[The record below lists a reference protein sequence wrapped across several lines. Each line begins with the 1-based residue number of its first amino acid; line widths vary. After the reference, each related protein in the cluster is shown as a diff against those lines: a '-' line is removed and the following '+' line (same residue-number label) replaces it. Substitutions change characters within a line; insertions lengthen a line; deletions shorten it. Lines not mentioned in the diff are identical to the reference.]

1 MGNWSDLKQAVAR
14 VIKQNGNQEITG
26 QILQNVLKAIISNV
40 GQYAAFG
47 GIATPLT
54 NPGTPD
60 CDVFYI
66 AWMAGTYANF
76 GGILLDGQDVHI
88 LQYNGR
94 SWILKDTGAITK
106 VDIRKLNI
114 NTGIDEYEPFREVME
129 YPAGYTVMKDGQLYT
144 FKVDHAA
151 GAWNSKEVE
160 YGSLKKELEKSML
173 NLSNITN
180 NCFSDI
186 TNGTN
191 LLDINRKSYG
201 GKHSYIRG
209 SDGNIVDAPDPQ
221 LFITHLI
228 PLKKGQ
234 THITISTSS
243 ALSSSIGYRFLD
255 SYGNVVGFGAYENKV
270 SQQTIVI
277 SEGAVYA
284 QFTLSE
290 NYTNVQI
297 EYGEFATIYKE
308 YIGMSDYALKQ
319 DVEKSDNVYLVNI
332 TAAQVQSG
340 DTGVSRVGDR
350 YYNSFNKTLYEC
362 TEFTD
367 KKNFKVK
374 ILPLN
379 KSNLYIFEDSI
390 YRYDGTDLVLVREI
404 EIKLSDMTC
413 EGISTGKVNV
423 KAVGDVFYN
432 YVRGAMYIVTSYNK
446 QTDFTVRGFIPKD
459 YHIFNYNGVLF
470 KYVDG
475 ALKQQRE
482 NKEAFI
488 TTSKDSI
495 APSDSIYINFPNN
508 IKHGKIYTFTCRFT
522 GDFDINIMHGT
533 LAYSDG
539 AIKINNTRYND
550 RNFRTNGWN
559 KSVELGF
566 TAKDFLSVVVKEKE
580 FQEGADVIII
590 SSTGMKKAEIQ
601 WNGCQG
607 KIYGYVTSGN
617 ITDAKLSVSFSNVYK
632 NTWFFGDSYFD
643 IWPPL
648 LESMTKGNYMVDGHS
663 GRTSEKAYASLLANL
678 KYHIPQTIVW
688 CMGMNDNDT
697 DNNNPNISWRHCLDY
712 VMSICKYLGIN
723 LILSTI
729 PLVPKR
735 FNRAKNQYVR
745 ESGNKYI
752 DVNKAVGADIST
764 EWYEGFCLDGIHPT
778 ELGGYAIAAETTTV
792 VKNL

>member
-1 MGNWSDLKQAVAR
+1 MGNWSDLKQAVAQ
-14 VIKQNGNQEITG
+14 VIKNNGNQEITG
-26 QILQNVLKAIISNV
+26 QILQNVLNAIISNV
-40 GQYAAFG
+40 GQHATFG
-47 GIATPLT
+47 GIATPST

-60 CDVFYI
+60 GNVFYI
-66 AWMAGTYANF
+66 ASQAGIYSNF
-76 GGILLDGQDVHI
+76 SGISLDGQDVCVF
-88 LQYNGR
+88 LYNGSIWYAR
-94 SWILKDTGAITK
+94 VIGASK
-106 VDIRKLNI
+106 VDIKKLNA
-114 NTGIDEYEPFREVME
+114 NTGIDEYETFSNAKE
-129 YPAGYTVMKDGQLYT
+129 YPAGYTLMKDGRLYT

-151 GAWNSKEVE
+151 GAWNSEEVE

-173 NLSNITN
+173 DLSNITN

-209 SDGNIVDAPDPQ
+209 SNGNIVDTPDHQ

-297 EYGEFATIYKE
+297 EYGEFATEYKE

-319 DVEKSDNVYLVNI
+319 DVEKSNNVYLVNV
-332 TAAQVQSG
+332 TSTLVTG
-340 DTGVSRVGDR
+340 LTGVSRVGDR
-350 YYNSFNKTLYEC
+350 YYNTNDKTLYEC
-362 TEFTD
+362 TEFTS
-367 KKNFKVK
+367 KANFKVK
-374 ILPLN
+374 KLPLN
-379 KSNLYIFEDSI
+379 KSNIYICKDNI
-390 YRYDGTDLVLVREI
+390 YIYDGTDLVLVREI
-404 EIKLSDMTC
+404 EIKLSDITS
-413 EGISTGKVNV
+413 ETLYSDKVNV
-423 KAVGDVFYN
+423 KAVGDIYYN
-432 YVRGAMYIVTSYNK
+432 YVSGTMCIVARYVS
-446 QTDFTVRGFIPKD
+446 QSDFSIRAFEPKD

-470 KYVDG
+470 KYVNG
-475 ALKQQRE
+475 ALIQQRD
-482 NKEAFI
+482 NKKAFI

-495 APSDSIYINFPNN
+495 ASSDSIYINFPNN

-522 GDFDINIMHGT
+522 GNFEIAVMHGT
-533 LAYSDG
+533 EVYTNG

-550 RNFRTNGWN
+550 RNFRTNEWN
-559 KSVELGF
+559 NSVELGF

-643 IWPPL
+643 IWLPL

-663 GRTSEKAYASLLANL
+663 GRTSAQAYASLLSNL

-697 DNNNPNISWRHCLDY
+697 DDDNPNSSWKEYLDH
-712 VMSICKYLGIN
+712 VMDICKHLGIN

-729 PLVPKR
+729 PLVPER
-735 FNRAKNQYVR
+735 FNKAKNNYVTD
-745 ESGNKYI
+745 SGYKYI

-764 EWYEGFCLDGIHPT
+764 EWYNGFCLDRIHPT

>member
-1 MGNWSDLKQAVAR
+1 MNEETKIYQFEDNEGNKVAPLVPEKAVVDKDGVRLSDKLEALNVNT
-14 VIKQNGNQEITG
+14 IKE
-26 QILQNVLKAIISNV
+26 QINTAKEKAIEEVGASSENLTKNV
-40 GQYAAFG
+40 G
-47 GIATPLT
+47 L
-54 NPGTPD
+54 
-60 CDVFYI
+60 
-66 AWMAGTYANF
+66 
-76 GGILLDGQDVHI
+76 
-88 LQYNGR
+88 
-94 SWILKDTGAITK
+94 
-106 VDIRKLNI
+106 
-114 NTGIDEYEPFREVME
+114 DEYETFSEAKE
-129 YPAGYTVMKDGQLYT
+129 YPAGYTLMKDGLLYT
-144 FKVDHAA
+144 FTTDHAA
-151 GAWNSKEVE
+151 GAWNPDEVKDGSIKKEV
-160 YGSLKKELEKSML
+160 EKSML

-186 TNGTN
+186 TNGIN

-201 GKHSYIRG
+201 GKHSYISG
-209 SDGNIVDAPDPQ
+209 SNGNIIDAPDYQ

-234 THITISTSS
+234 THLTISITSF
-243 ALSSSIGYRFLD
+243 LSSPIGYRFLD
-255 SYGNVVGFGAYENKV
+255 SYGNVVGYGAYENRV

-297 EYGEFATIYKE
+297 EYGEIATEYKE

-319 DVEKSDNVYLVNI
+319 DIEKSNNIYLVNI
-332 TAAQVQSG
+332 TASTISSG
-340 DTGVSRVGDR
+340 LTGVSKVGDR
-350 YYNSFNKTLYEC
+350 YYSTLKKLLYEC

-367 KKNFKVK
+367 KTNFKVK
-374 ILPLN
+374 IVPMN
-379 KSNLYIFEDSI
+379 NSNLYIFEDGI
-390 YRYDGTDLVLVREI
+390 YIYDGTDLVLARDI
-404 EIKLSDMTC
+404 EIKLSDITS
-413 EGISTGKVNV
+413 ETSSSGKVNV
-423 KAVGDVFYN
+423 KAVGDVYYYYASGTMYVVTRYN
-432 YVRGAMYIVTSYNK
+432 S
-446 QTDFTVRGFIPKD
+446 QSDFSVQVFKPKD
-459 YHIFNYNGVLF
+459 YHIFNYKGVLF

-475 ALKQQRE
+475 ALIRQRE

-495 APSDSIYINFPNN
+495 ASSDSIYIDFPNN

-522 GDFDINIMHGT
+522 GNFDINIRHGT
-533 LAYSDG
+533 VANTNG
-539 AIKINNTRYND
+539 AIKINNTSYQD
-550 RNFRTNGWN
+550 RNFRTNEWN
-559 KSVELGF
+559 ESIELGF
-566 TAKDFLSVVVKEKE
+566 TAKDFLSVQVKEKE

-643 IWPPL
+643 IWVPL
-648 LESMTKGNYMVDGHS
+648 LESMTKGNYMVDGLS
-663 GRTSEKAYASLLANL
+663 GRASAQAYTSLLANL

-688 CMGMNDNDT
+688 CMGMNDNDIDDDT
-697 DNNNPNISWRHCLDY
+697 PNSSWKQYLGY
-712 VMSICKYLGIN
+712 VMNICKYLGIN

-729 PLVPKR
+729 PLVPER
-735 FNRAKNQYVR
+735 FNKAKNNYVTD
-745 ESGNKYI
+745 SGYKYI

-764 EWYEGFCLDGIHPT
+764 AWYEGFCLDGIHPT